1 MSKRILLV
9 EDEKLMLKFLEFH
22 LTKDGYNVQIAKDGR
37 EAEECI
43 NKESFSLIITD
54 LLMPFVSGFELLE
67 KIKVTDHNKDTPI
80 LIISI
85 LNQEDVI
92 VNGLSLG
99 ADDFIS
105 KPFAIN
111 VLTTKVK
118 LLLDKYKN

>member
-80 LIISI
+80 LITAPTAITFTFSSIKGFTILISVSRCRI
-85 LNQEDVI
+85 QSTSVHKK
-92 VNGLSLG
+92 SW
-99 ADDFIS
+99 
-105 KPFAIN
+105 
-111 VLTTKVK
+111 
-118 LLLDKYKN
+118 